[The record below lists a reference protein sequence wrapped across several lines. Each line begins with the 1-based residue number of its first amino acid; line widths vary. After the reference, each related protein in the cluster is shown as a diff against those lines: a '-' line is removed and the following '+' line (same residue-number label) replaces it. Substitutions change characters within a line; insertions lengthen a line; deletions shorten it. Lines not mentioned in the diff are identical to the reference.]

1 MSIRTREAV
10 SGGAAGIGA
19 LLVSY
24 FVTYLAAG
32 STVQSSAA
40 RQLFEAVGGEL
51 PTWKVVG
58 WVLFNAYG
66 ATARLPGL
74 LGTNAVNLISQVDA
88 FSSALFVVPP
98 LVLLA
103 AGAVVGFVAD
113 EDQSAL
119 GASVAGLVGAS
130 LLTAV
135 LLVFVTRVSLGD
147 TTLGPVLVPAVGLAG
162 IGYPLVFGGV
172 GTFAGQRL
180 SS

>member
-1 MSIRTREAV
+1 MSLRTREA
-10 SGGAAGIGA
+10 SSGAAGGVGA

-24 FVTYLAAG
+24 LVTYLAVG

-74 LGTNAVNLISQVDA
+74 LGTNTVNLISQVDA
-88 FSSALFVVPP
+88 FSSLLFVVPP

-103 AGAVVGFVAD
+103 AGGVVGFVAD
-113 EDQSAL
+113 EDLSAL
-119 GASVAGLVGAS
+119 GVAVAGLVGAS
-130 LLTAV
+130 LVTAV
-135 LLVFVTRVSLGD
+135 VLVLVTSVSLGD
-147 TTLGPVLVPAVGLAG
+147 TTLGPMLIPAVGLAG
-162 IGYPLVFGGV
+162 FGYPLVFGGV
-172 GTFAGQRL
+172 GAFAGQRL